1 MNAKK
6 KFCLM
11 IATAAFIIL
20 LCALAVS
27 CEKRPAA
34 VPPAPTGLQIENDIL
49 TWQEDEK
56 ATGYLVSVDG
66 KEYQAKGSGFDLFLR
81 LLQSKTY
88 ELRVRALYDTIG
100 AADSDWSEP
109 VTYTVEAVEFCRIRL
124 INDDTEYEI
133 AAVNPEQIRG
143 KLCLPSHAQDQKP
156 ITQIADSAFENCTGL
171 TGVIIPDTVKTIGNK
186 AFSGCTN
193 LRRVRNS
200 TVCET
205 IGGYAFSNCVALTGI
220 HLPGGIDTIGSFA
233 FFNCA
238 ALSDITLPTALT
250 KLNAATFRACSSLE
264 KIYIPEYVES
274 IGIQAFGLCDRLTSI
289 TVAENN
295 PVFWSKDNCVMRRSD
310 NELVLGIGTG
320 IIPSEVRSIGSYA
333 FAECSGLSEITV
345 PGTVEIIGP
354 EAFACCH
361 NLTAV
366 TLEEGIRSIGI
377 GKAKYGAAFWDCPR
391 LTHLEIPATVE
402 NIGLGMTRYCK
413 GLTSLTVREGNA
425 TYRSEGNCIIRRA
438 DDVLV
443 MGCPASVIPEGI
455 REIMEE
461 AFEACALKDVVIPE
475 GVEVIGASA
484 FAENELTSL
493 KLPRTL
499 RKIGDGAFLKNASLT
514 IIVIPNGVQEI
525 GAKAFN
531 ECGVL
536 AVFLPGSVETIG
548 AGAFDGGA
556 FDGGATVYTSAS
568 RDFPAGWHRANY
580 SNPMDSNWAKGNI
593 IFDCSLG
600 DDDGYPYVASLI
612 WLYEETYEEDA
623 YGSSY
628 SCTSNIPTLTRGIR
642 VPYRDGYTFMGW
654 TTEASGNT
662 VQYGK
667 TTYEGDDGTYE
678 QTLPAKELKGLP
690 SGTVLYAV
698 WAPSE
703 AGVVHGRA

>member
-6 KFCLM
+6 KLCLM

-20 LCALAVS
+20 LCALAVG
-27 CEKRPAA
+27 CGKRPAA

-66 KEYQAKGSGFDLFLR
+66 KEYQAEGSGFDLFLR
-81 LLQSKTY
+81 LLQFKTY
-88 ELRVRALYDTIG
+88 ELRVRALYDTG
-100 AADSDWSEP
+100 TADSDWSEP
-109 VTYTVEAVEFCRIRL
+109 VTYTVEAVPYRIRL

-133 AAVNPEQIRG
+133 AAVDPEQTRG
-143 KLCLPSHAQDQKP
+143 KICIPSYAQDQKP

-205 IGGYAFSNCVALTGI
+205 IGGYAFFDCVALTGI
-220 HLPGGIDTIGSFA
+220 HLPGGIDTIGTSA
-233 FFNCA
+233 FSKCA
-238 ALSDITLPTALT
+238 ALSDITLPPALT
-250 KLNAATFRACSSLE
+250 KLKPNTFRGCSSLE
-264 KIYIPEYVES
+264 KICIPKYVES
-274 IGIQAFGLCDRLTSI
+274 IGITAFGFCDRLTSI
-289 TVAENN
+289 TVAEDN

-345 PGTVEIIGP
+345 PGTVEIIDS
-354 EAFACCH
+354 EAFAYCH

-377 GKAKYGAAFWDCPR
+377 GKAKHGCVFRDCPR
-391 LTHLEIPATVE
+391 LMHLEIPATVE
-402 NIGLGMTRYCK
+402 DIGPGMSGYCK

-438 DDVLV
+438 DNVLV
-443 MGCPASVIPEGI
+443 TGCPASVIPEGI
-455 REIMEE
+455 REIGGG
-461 AFEACALKDVVIPE
+461 AFTACAPKDVVIPE
-475 GVEVIGASA
+475 GVEVIGGGA
-484 FAENELTSL
+484 FQLNELTSL

-499 RKIGDGAFLKNASLT
+499 RKIGVGAFFGNASLT

-525 GAKAFN
+525 GAKAFD
-531 ECGVL
+531 ECGSF
-536 AVFLPGSVETIG
+536 AVVLPGSVETIG
-548 AGAFDGGA
+548 ARAFDGRT
-556 FDGGATVYTSAS
+556 TVYTSAP
-568 RDFPAGWHRANY
+568 RDFPAGWHRANR
-580 SNPMDSNWAKGNI
+580 SMSTDSDWSRGRI
-593 IFDCSLG
+593 IYDCSLG
-600 DDDGYPYVASLI
+600 DDDGYPYVASKTWICEGMHEENGVILI
-612 WLYEETYEEDA
+612 
-623 YGSSY
+623 G
-628 SCTSNIPTLTRGIR
+628 NISIPMIPEGIR
-642 VPYRDGYTFMGW
+642 VPCRDGYTFMGW

-667 TTYEGDDGTYE
+667 MTYEGDKGTYE
-678 QTLPAKELKGLP
+678 RTLPADELLEIP

-703 AGVVHGRA
+703 AGAGA